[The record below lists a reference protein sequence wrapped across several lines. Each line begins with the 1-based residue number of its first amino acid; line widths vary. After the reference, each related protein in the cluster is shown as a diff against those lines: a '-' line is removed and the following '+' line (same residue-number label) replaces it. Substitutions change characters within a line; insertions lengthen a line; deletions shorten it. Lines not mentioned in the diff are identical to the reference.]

1 MKKKILIVE
10 DDTEIVKLI
19 ELAVEALPVKCTI
32 TSVPSGEEA
41 MLAVLLDFPDLIII
55 DLSLPGMSGWN
66 LIQLVRK
73 RNSALSVLIVTGRRD
88 EAVLRRSRELGVE
101 ACFFK
106 PIVMSVF
113 LKKVKA
119 LLSKPSEI
127 PQKSGSMDGGKLVH
141 NPPEQLLLE
150 KRVLK
155 KGDNISSVV
164 HILYENLGA
173 IAVTIVDHHGKI
185 LVEEGEKIGGLLT
198 QGWQESVINS
208 LDAAKRFSDLFKHSF
223 EYHFQFFTSSQFTFV
238 ILPVA
243 EYGFLVIL
251 HHQKDLR
258 KLTTEIQFILDAQ
271 EVLSLLDFDEQSPLG
286 AVSEKKSKVGNDLKN
301 GGKEVMPVDID
312 VNALF
317 DNNAVGDEADSF
329 WEKAIETTEPEINLE
344 KPGFLNFN
352 QAKQRGFVPEEE

>member
-19 ELAVEALPVKCTI
+19 ELAVESLPVKCNI

-55 DLSLPGMSGWN
+55 DLSLPGMSGWS

-127 PQKSGSMDGGKLVH
+127 PPKLASIDVGLH
-141 NPPEQLLLE
+141 VYNPPEQLVVE
-150 KRVLK
+150 KDLLK
-155 KGDNISSVV
+155 KENNISSVV
-164 HILYENLGA
+164 RFLYEKLGA
-173 IAVTIVDHHGKI
+173 IAVTMVDHKGKI

-198 QGWQESVINS
+198 QGWQDSVINS
-208 LDAAKRFSDLFKHSF
+208 LDAAEKFSDLFKHSF
-223 EYHFQFFTSSQFTFV
+223 EYHFQLFTSSQFTFV
-238 ILPVA
+238 ILPIV

-258 KLTTEIQFILDAQ
+258 KLTTEIQFILDAKG
-271 EVLSLLDFDEQSPLG
+271 VVSLMDFDEQKPLD
-286 AVSEKKSKVGNDLKN
+286 AVLNKKSKVVSDLNN
-301 GGKEVMPVDID
+301 GGEEVMLVDID

-317 DNNAVGDEADSF
+317 DDNAVGDEAESF
-329 WEKAIETTEPEINLE
+329 WEEANETSQSEVNLE
-344 KPGFLNFN
+344 KSGFLNFN
-352 QAKQRGFVPEEE
+352 QAKQRGLVPKEE

>member
-10 DDTEIVKLI
+10 DDTSIVNLI
-19 ELAVEALPVKCTI
+19 ELAVETLPVKCTI

-41 MLAVLLDFPDLIII
+41 ILAVLLDFPDLIII
-55 DLSLPGMSGWN
+55 DLGLPGMSGWD

-73 RNSALSVLIVTGRRD
+73 RSSILSVLIITGRRD
-88 EAVLRRSRELGVE
+88 EAVLRRSRELGIE

-113 LKKVKA
+113 LKKVKTI
-119 LLSKPSEI
+119 LSKLSEI
-127 PQKSGSMDGGKLVH
+127 SQKSESMDAGKMLH
-141 NPPEQLLLE
+141 NSPEQLLLE
-150 KRVLK
+150 KTVLK
-155 KGDNISSVV
+155 KGNTISSVV

-173 IAVTIVDHHGKI
+173 IAVTIIDHHGEI
-185 LVEEGEKIGGLLT
+185 LAEEGEKIDSLLT
-198 QGWQESVINS
+198 QGWQDSVTNS
-208 LDAAKRFSDLFKHSF
+208 LNAAKNFSDLFKHSF

-238 ILPVA
+238 ILPVD

-271 EVLSLLDFDEQSPLG
+271 DVLSVLGFDEPTPL
-286 AVSEKKSKVGNDLKN
+286 ADVLEKKSEVEKNLKN
-301 GGKEVMPVDID
+301 GGEKVAPVDID

-317 DNNAVGDEADSF
+317 DDNAVGDEAESF
-329 WEKAIETTEPEINLE
+329 WEEANETAGSEINLE
-344 KPGFLNFN
+344 KSGFLNFN
-352 QAKQRGFVPEEE
+352 QAKQRGLVPEEE